1 MPFLSL
7 YFADFFPAGASP
19 FHLICERSVRPPGLE
34 KLPRFLISI
43 ERLKPGTWFFSLAP
57 SCVDSLQKNFLPQR
71 CRRSLDMLMKE
82 RSLVIL
88 LIEELKKQGV
98 DFIASEFAMK
108 QRKIE
113 KSQMISSTNFVEAGL
128 IEIVS
133 KQEKGWSY
141 IKSGF

>member
-1 MPFLSL
+1 
-7 YFADFFPAGASP
+7 
-19 FHLICERSVRPPGLE
+19 
-34 KLPRFLISI
+34 
-43 ERLKPGTWFFSLAP
+43 
-57 SCVDSLQKNFLPQR
+57 
-71 CRRSLDMLMKE
+71 MLMKE